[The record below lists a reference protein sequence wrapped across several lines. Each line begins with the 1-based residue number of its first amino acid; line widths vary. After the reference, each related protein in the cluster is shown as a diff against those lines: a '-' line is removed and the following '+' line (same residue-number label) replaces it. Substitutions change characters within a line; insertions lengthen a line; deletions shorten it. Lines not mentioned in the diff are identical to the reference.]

1 MFAQGYIHAMERIFQ
16 MDLTRR
22 AIAGRL
28 AEIVGSDY
36 AEDDVFFPEQS
47 AFAGRRSAAW
57 RCCRKTIRNA

>member
-36 AEDDVFFPEQS
+36 AEDDVFPEQS